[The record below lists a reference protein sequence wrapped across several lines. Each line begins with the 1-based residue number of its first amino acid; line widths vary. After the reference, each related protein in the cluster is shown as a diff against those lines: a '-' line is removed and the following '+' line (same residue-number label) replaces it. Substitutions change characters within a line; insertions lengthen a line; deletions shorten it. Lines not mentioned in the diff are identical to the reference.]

1 MSERGQLEQAIAALE
16 TQRAILG
23 DVVVDAALSSM
34 RQQLA
39 ELELAEREPAPALEG
54 ERKLV
59 TIMFADISGFTA
71 LAETM
76 DPEAV
81 RDLIN
86 ACFDHLVPVI
96 EKYEGTVDKFVGD
109 AIVALFGAP
118 VAHENDP
125 ERALRTALEMKGEL
139 AAFNASRHTDLGLHF
154 GINTGLVIAGG
165 IGSEGRQEYSV
176 MGDAVNV
183 ASRLEEVSERGEI
196 LVGPDTYRL
205 TAPLFEFEALEPIQ
219 AKGKAEPVPIYRVL
233 APKAVS
239 GKVRGI
245 VGLESPLVG
254 RKSEFRALQ
263 EAVERLRVGVGGIVT
278 IVGEAGIGKS
288 RLVAELREQTLA
300 KVSEPSQ
307 GWPSV
312 QWVEGHCVSYGT
324 SIAYLL
330 WLDALRSVLGMSV
343 EDPPVAV
350 RDTLRQW
357 VQALCPDHLDD
368 VYPYLGRLMSLPL
381 EEEYQATL
389 QNLEG
394 EALKMGSF
402 RAVET
407 LLECAANDRPLI
419 IVCEDLHW
427 ADPSS
432 MELLEQLL
440 ALTDRVSLLVL
451 CVFRPQTKHGSW
463 RLREVAT
470 RLYRHRHTDLWLDP
484 LSAAESEALVGNLLL
499 SSPVVSVLSP
509 ALSAG
514 YPPVEGEAKGTGK
527 AGKEPVEGPRPE
539 PVEGLP
545 QKLKRRILGHAEGN
559 PFYVEEI
566 IRSLIDTGAIVC
578 DEATGRWG
586 ATRDVADIP
595 IPDTLHGVLMARIDR
610 LPEGAKRV
618 LQMAAVIG
626 RIFLYRVLVTI
637 AQEERELDGHLL
649 TLQREGMIRERARV
663 PELEYIFKHELTRD
677 AAYNSLLKKERR
689 VYHRQVAEAL
699 ERLFLEPVEEQ
710 VGLLA
715 RHWLLAAEGK
725 KAIPY
730 LLKAGDQ
737 ARALY
742 AHAEAEWFY
751 QQAVRI
757 LREQGQDALAA
768 RTLMKLGLVYTA
780 AFEPEKAREAYDEAF
795 TLWEPLRESA
805 DLLELRAPSAIL
817 RLAVAE
823 PLTLDPGMIGD
834 DVSTFI
840 TAQLFEGL
848 VEVDPDYNVLP
859 AAAARWE
866 VADGGTRY
874 VFHLREGLRWNDG
887 TPLTAADFEYAWK
900 RNLALATRS
909 PVAHLLYVIENARAF
924 GEGEI
929 NDPEKVGV
937 SALDDLTLEVRLEE
951 PTAYLPHLLAHTV
964 AYPLPQWAVEGHG
977 EPWTDAENLVSN
989 GAYQLVEWQRGE
1001 RLVLG
1006 RNPFYHGRFP
1016 GNAERVEC
1024 LVFTEFG
1031 PVLEAYAAD
1040 TTDAVS
1046 MINADAGTIARAREA
1061 HGLEVVFIPQP
1072 STYHL
1077 VFRADRPPFD
1087 DVRVRRAF
1095 VHAVDREALATEA
1108 WQGQY
1113 LPGTGGFVPPAMPGH
1128 SAGMGLV
1135 YDPER
1140 ARALLVQAGY
1150 PGAQGFPR
1158 VTLLYSGGSPA
1169 EPPAVP
1175 FLRNAWRKN
1184 LGLSLDAQSVEWE
1197 AFIERRDRDPAHLA
1211 LWGWSADYP
1220 DPDNMLRVL
1229 FHSTEG
1235 FNTPHWHS
1243 ARFDGLVE
1251 EAVRVADQTRRMEL
1265 YQEADRI
1272 LVAEEA
1278 VIMPLG
1284 YARGRILV
1292 KPWVTIPRV
1301 PPALM
1306 HLKDIVLQR
1315 EKR

>member
-1 MSERGQLEQAIAALE
+1 MGTVEMTEREQLEQAIAALE
-16 TQRAILG
+16 AQRAILG
-23 DVVVDAALSSM
+23 DAVVDAALGSM

-125 ERALRTALEMKGEL
+125 ERALRTALEMKSDL

-154 GINTGLVIAGG
+154 GINTGSVIAGG

-183 ASRLEEVSERGEI
+183 ASRLEEVSERGAI

-219 AKGKAEPVPIYRVL
+219 VKGKAKPVPIYRVL

-254 RKSEFRALQ
+254 RQAEFRALQ
-263 EAVERLRVGVGGIVT
+263 EAVERLRAGVGGIVT

-288 RLVAELREQTLA
+288 RLVAEAR
-300 KVSEPSQ
+300 SQ
-307 GWPSV
+307 VTGRDAVTASL
-312 QWVEGHCVSYGT
+312 QWVEGRCLSYGT

-330 WLDALRSVLGMSV
+330 WLDALRDVLGVLV
-343 EDPPVAV
+343 EDSPVAV

-368 VYPYLGRLMSLPL
+368 VYPYMGRVMSLPL
-381 EEEYQATL
+381 EEEYQAAV

-394 EALKMGSF
+394 EALKMGGT

-407 LLECAANDRPLI
+407 LIECAAHDRPLI

-427 ADPSS
+427 ADPTSL
-432 MELLEQLL
+432 ELLEQLL
-440 ALTDRVSLLVL
+440 ALTDRAPLLFV
-451 CVFRPQTKHGSW
+451 CVFRPETEHGSW
-463 RLREVAT
+463 RIKEIAGR
-470 RLYRHRHTDLWLDP
+470 RYRHRHTDLWLDR
-484 LSAAESEALVGNLLL
+484 
-499 SSPVVSVLSP
+499 
-509 ALSAG
+509 LSAG
-514 YPPVEGEAKGTGK
+514 ESETLVDNLLHKEGI
-527 AGKEPVEGPRPE
+527 
-539 PVEGLP
+539 P
-545 QKLKRRILGHAEGN
+545 QKLKWRILSHAEGN

-566 IRSLIDTGAIVC
+566 IRSLVDSGAIVQ
-578 DEATGRWG
+578 DEGAGCWQ
-586 ATRDVADIP
+586 ATRAVAEIP
-595 IPDTLHGVLMARIDR
+595 IPDTLHGVVVARIDR
-610 LPEGAKRV
+610 LPEEAKRV

-626 RIFLYRVLVTI
+626 RIFLYRVLVAI
-637 AQEERELDGHLL
+637 AEVGRALDVHLL

-699 ERLFLEPVEEQ
+699 ERLFIEPVEEQ

-715 RHWLLAAEGK
+715 RHWLLAAEGEQ
-725 KAIPY
+725 AIPY

-780 AFEPEKAREAYDEAF
+780 AFEPEKAREAYGEAF

-805 DLLELRAPSAIL
+805 DLPELRAPSAIL
-817 RLAVAE
+817 RLAVEE
-823 PLTLDPGMIGD
+823 PLTLDPGMMGD
-834 DVSTFI
+834 DVSTFMA
-840 TAQLFEGL
+840 AQLFEGL

-859 AAAARWE
+859 AVAARWE

-874 VFHLREGLRWNDG
+874 VFHLREGLHWNDG
-887 TPLTAADFEYAWK
+887 TPLTAVDFEYAWK
-900 RNLALATRS
+900 RNLDPAIRS
-909 PVAHLLYVIENARAF
+909 PVAHLLYVIKNARAF

-929 NDPEKVGV
+929 NDREKVGV
-937 SALDDLTLEVRLEE
+937 IALGDLTLEVRLEE
-951 PTAYLPHLLAHTV
+951 PTAYLPHLLAHAI
-964 AYPLPQWAVEGHG
+964 AYPLPRWALEGHG
-977 EPWTDAENLVSN
+977 QVWTEPENLVSN
-989 GAYQLVEWQRGE
+989 GAYQLAEWQRGE

-1040 TTDAVS
+1040 ATDAVS

-1077 VFRADRPPFD
+1077 VFCADRPPFD

-1128 SAGMGLV
+1128 SAGIGLV

-1140 ARALLVQAGY
+1140 ARGLLVQAGY

-1158 VTLLYSGGSPA
+1158 VTLLHAGGSA
-1169 EPPAVP
+1169 GEPPAVP

-1265 YQEADRI
+1265 YHEADRI